1 MRLSPRPPSRLLRL
15 TASLMAML
23 TGLTG
28 SPGSLAQGTG
38 TARTAVAPR
47 LPALG
52 DAAVEDLGPGAE
64 RRLGE
69 QVMREVRQDP
79 DYLDDPVLG
88 QYVAGLWQ
96 PLVEAARRRGDIGT
110 DTDTLFAWETFL
122 VRDRSV
128 NAFALPGGHVGV
140 HLGLIAMTPGADELA
155 SVLAHELAH
164 VTQHH
169 IARRLSASSRNQ
181 TVSMAAMLLAILA
194 ASRSS
199 GNLEAANAAIV
210 GSQAATLQA
219 DLNFSRDMEREA
231 DRQGDQLL
239 REAGYAPDAMS
250 RMFDRLDQANR
261 LNDNGAYPY
270 LRSHPLTTER
280 IGEARQRLQAEGLQ
294 GAEESL
300 RSTGR
305 PDRGEPPAAV
315 VSSAS
320 AASAI
325 SVPPAVHALMRAR
338 ARVLMDSSPAAL
350 ERQLAL
356 ALTTPR
362 DGALATG
369 DALATL
375 SAGATAGMRLRQFD
389 RARSLLAQA
398 RQGLAAT
405 SAADPAG
412 ADLMSDLLILQQAEL
427 EVAAGQPE
435 AAGTVLAGLRQP
447 RQRAAMLLRAQQAE
461 ALPDAR
467 EAAWRASLDELQ
479 LWTSQHGGD
488 ATAWHW
494 QAQLAQRLGQPL
506 RALRAQAENRAALG
520 DLRGAVDRLSAA
532 QRQARGDASRREFIE
547 ATVIDARLREL
558 TAELRSLRREA
569 EGGRP

>member
-1 MRLSPRPPSRLLRL
+1 
-15 TASLMAML
+15 
-23 TGLTG
+23 
-28 SPGSLAQGTG
+28 
-38 TARTAVAPR
+38 
-47 LPALG
+47 
-52 DAAVEDLGPGAE
+52 
-64 RRLGE
+64 
-69 QVMREVRQDP
+69 
-79 DYLDDPVLG
+79 
-88 QYVAGLWQ
+88 
-96 PLVEAARRRGDIGT
+96 
-110 DTDTLFAWETFL
+110 
-122 VRDRSV
+122 
-128 NAFALPGGHVGV
+128 
-140 HLGLIAMTPGADELA
+140 
-155 SVLAHELAH
+155 
-164 VTQHH
+164 
-169 IARRLSASSRNQ
+169 
-181 TVSMAAMLLAILA
+181 MAAMLLAILA

-427 EVAAGQPE
+427 ELAAGQPE

-461 ALPDAR
+461 ALPGAR